1 MDINGYRTGV
11 ATSSYLTV
19 NGDILFTGS
28 GTGATN
34 NMGTQLGAA
43 AGFPIIIAATGAG
56 TVTIRGTT
64 SGTASDINVTDVQL
78 LSGSGSVSMLVDR
91 AGGKISVAVANTTA
105 KLGQAAGSAVTASS
119 ATILLRA
126 DVFDVT
132 STNGLAINTT
142 GAVEITSF
150 NGTGFTAT
158 PAFSR
163 LDVGRAVS
171 SAANNIGSFT
181 FGKTTNT
188 SAITLATGS
197 VNALGPI
204 RMYGSNLTIGIPL
217 RTDAA
222 NAEIL
227 LQGTGF
233 VQTSAN
239 FTTTGSA
246 SPLRFLAGGYF
257 NSSVASTWTTSG
269 SNVLVAANTD
279 ATGGGYIYASGN
291 QSIVTSGGSVTL
303 AGGDAAGSG
312 YAEGLTAT
320 DAEGIRYF
328 AALSIDTS
336 VKNNGVS
343 TGGGDVVLRGRSR
356 TSVNGGMGAWGVG
369 VDGVTTID
377 SGTGTIR
384 IDGISRI
391 ISGDSFS
398 MGIRFAAN
406 TTLSSASTSP
416 TAIHVT
422 GTGGS
427 AASSY
432 SGGQGIRFEGGANL
446 LATTGT
452 GGGIKLSGTNG
463 AAVWAVVF

>member
-1 MDINGYRTGV
+1 M
-11 ATSSYLTV
+11 
-19 NGDILFTGS
+19 
-28 GTGATN
+28 
-34 NMGTQLGAA
+34 
-43 AGFPIIIAATGAG
+43 
-56 TVTIRGTT
+56 
-64 SGTASDINVTDVQL
+64 
-78 LSGSGSVSMLVDR
+78 
-91 AGGKISVAVANTTA
+91 
-105 KLGQAAGSAVTASS
+105 
-119 ATILLRA
+119 
-126 DVFDVT
+126 
-132 STNGLAINTT
+132 
-142 GAVEITSF
+142 
-150 NGTGFTAT
+150 
-158 PAFSR
+158 
-163 LDVGRAVS
+163 
-171 SAANNIGSFT
+171 
-181 FGKTTNT
+181 
-188 SAITLATGS
+188 
-197 VNALGPI
+197 
-204 RMYGSNLTIGIPL
+204 
-217 RTDAA
+217 
-222 NAEIL
+222 
-227 LQGTGF
+227 
-233 VQTSAN
+233 
-239 FTTTGSA
+239 
-246 SPLRFLAGGYF
+246 
-257 NSSVASTWTTSG
+257 ASTWTTSG

-320 DAEGIRYF
+320 DAEGIRYYN
-328 AALSIDTS
+328 ALSIDTS
-336 VKNNGVS
+336 VKANGVS

-398 MGIRFAAN
+398 MGIRFFTNASL
-406 TTLSSASTSP
+406 TSASTSP